1 MSVSVRYIVADVS
14 EAIAFYRDQL
24 EFKVEM
30 DAAPGFAAL
39 SREDLRLLLNAPG
52 AGGAGRAGGDP
63 KPGGW
68 NRFQLVVDDLERT
81 VERLSSDGVTFRGEM
96 VTGNAGHQI
105 VVEDPSGN
113 PIELFQPLDQ

>member
-1 MSVSVRYIVADVS
+1 MGVSIRYIVADVS
-14 EAIAFYRDQL
+14 GAIEFSRDHL

-39 SREDLRLLLNAPG
+39 SRDDIRLLLNAPG

-68 NRFQLVVDDLERT
+68 NRFQLVVDDLEEV
-81 VERLSSDGVTFRGEM
+81 VERLRSKT
-96 VTGNAGHQI
+96 
-105 VVEDPSGN
+105 
-113 PIELFQPLDQ
+113 